1 MWPCWSDVFTE
12 NVFPVKMTYDIQA
25 KHFTAGIQKMN
36 TSGLLIP
43 QSYIGY
49 TYFRLF
55 WMCNMLCMFS
65 ICLPVTSFF
74 LLFDIY
80 HCLQLSAFLRKW
92 STWRED
98 IFVNYNSK
106 IWDSLECNFC
116 VAFFRINFAEYYLHF
131 IS

>member
-55 WMCNMLCMFS
+55 WMYNTLCMFT

-116 VAFFRINFAEYYLHF
+116 VAFFRINFAEYYLDF

>member
-1 MWPCWSDVFTE
+1 MWPCWSDAFTQ

-43 QSYIGY
+43 QSYISY
-49 TYFRLF
+49 TYFRLLIRYACSVSASL
-55 WMCNMLCMFS
+55 WQ
-65 ICLPVTSFF
+65 VFF
-74 LLFDIY
+74 LLFDVY

-116 VAFFRINFAEYYLHF
+116 FAFFRINFAEYYLHF
-131 IS
+131 ISYG